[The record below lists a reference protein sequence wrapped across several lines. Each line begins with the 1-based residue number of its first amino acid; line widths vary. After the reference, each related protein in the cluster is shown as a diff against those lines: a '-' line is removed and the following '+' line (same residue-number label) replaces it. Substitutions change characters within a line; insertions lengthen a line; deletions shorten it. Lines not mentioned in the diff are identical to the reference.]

1 MNKIN
6 IAVFV
11 ALVLLISC
19 NLSAFREKEIM
30 LNQADR
36 LTGNRQFEKANK
48 IYKMLLVD
56 YPDDAVIIEKL
67 IVNLLRITKLDE
79 AENLLEEHQI
89 YLDGMRYVKLKISI
103 LLFRGELKQ
112 AVKIGDNYLKEHS
125 GSINSYKI
133 IAGIFEQHRQYEKA
147 VLIYKRVR
155 KISKNE
161 NLFTKE
167 IAYDYQSLKDFP
179 NAIAEYMKLM
189 KKQASYSHFVLSRLK
204 NILQEDPSA
213 IKFISNAVKGSSD
226 IIAME
231 MYALCLGE
239 IGEYEKALN
248 EYKNLDAEKLLD
260 FANQLMVSGD
270 LDTAEKA
277 YQMYLEKVYEPD
289 LIANARIKLAVV
301 YIEQGKLQSGKDILL
316 QIYNDDKIKSKKY
329 RYKTRANRFCR
340 ELLAEVLLMQDAAP
354 KEITK
359 YLNEAKEFAY
369 TYAEKKEIEFK
380 IIHFLMM
387 NEKYTECKD
396 RLFEILRDED
406 SSSAIFKLG
415 YYYSFLL
422 ATMES
427 DPAADSLLGELI
439 LNLPEDDITNDA
451 LYLSVLQGKLGKQEW
466 EQFLSAY
473 RKKLLYKDDKAINI
487 LMGIFEDTQSEEMLI
502 LAGEWAIDSK
512 QFEKAESIFA
522 MEFSDDT
529 LSEYAVLK
537 RTEIVEDK
545 IEKNRLST
553 DFLKNFPQSIFS
565 PEFRQFL
572 EK

>member
-1 MNKIN
+1 
-6 IAVFV
+6 
-11 ALVLLISC
+11 
-19 NLSAFREKEIM
+19 M
-30 LNQADR
+30 LKQADR

-56 YPDDAVIIEKL
+56 YPDDSAIIEKL

-79 AENLLEEHQI
+79 AEKLLEEHQMHLAGI
-89 YLDGMRYVKLKISI
+89 QYVRLKISI
-103 LLFRGELKQ
+103 LLSKGEVKQ
-112 AVKIGDNYLKEHS
+112 AVKISDNYLKEHS
-125 GSINSYKI
+125 GNVNSYKI
-133 IAGIFEQHRQYEKA
+133 IAGVFEQHRQYEKA
-147 VLIYKRVR
+147 IVIYKRVR
-155 KISKNE
+155 KISRNE
-161 NLFTKE
+161 NLFIRE
-167 IAYDYQSLKDFP
+167 IAYDYQSLKDFS
-179 NAIAEYMKLM
+179 NAIAEYIKLM
-189 KKQASYSHFVLSRLK
+189 KKQTSYSHFVLSRLK
-204 NILQEDPSA
+204 NILNEDPSA
-213 IKFISNAVKGSSD
+213 IKFISNAIKGSDD

-231 MYALCLGE
+231 MYALCLSE

-248 EYKNLDAEKLLD
+248 EYVNLDAEKLLD
-260 FANQLMVSGD
+260 FANQLMVSSN
-270 LDTAEKA
+270 LDIAEKA
-277 YQMYLEKVYEPD
+277 YQMYLGKVYEPD
-289 LIANARIKLAVV
+289 LIANARINLAGV
-301 YIEQGKLQSGKDILL
+301 YIEQGKFQPGWNILL

-340 ELLAEVLLMQDAAP
+340 EMMAEVLLMQNAAP
-354 KEITK
+354 EQITK

-396 RLFEILRDED
+396 RLSEILRNED
-406 SSSAIFKLG
+406 SASTIFKLG

-427 DPAADSLLGELI
+427 DPAADSLMGELI

-451 LYLSVLQGKLGKQEW
+451 LYLSVLKGKLGKQEW

-473 RKKLLYKDDKAINI
+473 RKKLLYKNDEAINI
-487 LMGIFEDTQSEEMLI
+487 LMEIFEDTQSEEMLI
-502 LAGEWAIDSK
+502 LAGEWAVDSK
-512 QFEKAESIFA
+512 QLEKAESIFS
-522 MEFSDDT
+522 MEYSDDV
-529 LSEYAVLK
+529 LAEYAMLK

-545 IEKNRLST
+545 IEKNKLST